1 MDTKKIW
8 WLTFMPAA
16 VPGYFYQYEIDESVF
31 PQRFRIEVNV
41 ESKKTIILQYSKED
55 FKFAPYSED
64 NVPMDIAKIA
74 AEVTWDAMHRENLRN
89 INFLLEDMDEV
100 KEAISSLKIFE
111 SEDKFK
117 NFEKHLRNM
126 EWRLNLHKEKAKEK
140 IQK

>member
-16 VPGYFYQYEIDESVF
+16 VPGYFYQYEIDESIF

-55 FKFAPYSED
+55 FTFAPCNVD
-64 NVPMDIAKIA
+64 NVPIEVAKIA

-89 INFLLEDMDEV
+89 IKFLLEDMDEV

-111 SEDKFK
+111 GEDKFK
-117 NFEKHLRNM
+117 DLEKPLRNM
-126 EWRLNLHKEKAKEK
+126 EWRLNLHKEEVIEK